1 MSELDLQ
8 RKRINE
14 INTELSALLAERMEV
29 AGKIADYK
37 RENGL
42 PVFDRARER
51 DVIATARDAAPENIA
66 SMIAG
71 SFDAIMAMSCLYQY
85 IKHAKDE
92 NRVIDY
98 APAPFPKNARVGCQG
113 IAGSYASIAA
123 KRLFPD
129 ISPVFYPEWSDVFAA
144 VEAGEIDYG
153 VLPIEN
159 STAGSVN
166 AVYSLLMNNSLYINA
181 ATTIAIDHCLLVPR
195 GTADADIVHVHS
207 HQQALEQCREYLDR
221 LGAERILSP
230 NTAIAAKEVS
240 ALGAGEAAIAPREC
254 AEIYSLDVK
263 DEHIQSAKANRTR
276 FIAVA
281 KAPASAVPSTIG
293 GEDKISLRFSL
304 EHSEGS
310 LSRVLS
316 YFAALGQSLT
326 KLESRPSRDN
336 RDQYDFYLDF
346 SGNADSEEVM
356 NFLCAVPDFL
366 TNFRFLG
373 RYREI

>member
-1 MSELDLQ
+1 MTELERN

-14 INTELSALLAERMEV
+14 INKELSALLAERME
-29 AGKIADYK
+29 AAEKIADYK

-51 DVIATARDAAPENIA
+51 DVIADVKSQVPDNI
-66 SMIAG
+66 SPMIAG
-71 SFDAIMAMSCLYQY
+71 SFDSIMAMSCLYQY
-85 IKHAKDE
+85 INHAKHKNE
-92 NRVIDY
+92 AIDY
-98 APAPFPKNARVGCQG
+98 TPAPFPKNARVGCQG

-123 KRLFPD
+123 KRLFPN

-166 AVYSLLMNNSLYINA
+166 AVYNLLMRNSLYINA
-181 ATTIAIDHCLLVPR
+181 ATTIDIDHYLLVPK
-195 GTADADIVHVHS
+195 GTADAKILHVHS

-240 ALGAGEAAIAPREC
+240 KLTAGEAAIAPREC
-254 AEIYSLDVK
+254 AEIYSLDIK

-281 KAPASAVPSTIG
+281 KTPASAVPATSE
-293 GEDKISLRFSL
+293 GEEKISLRFSL

-326 KLESRPSRDN
+326 KLESRPARDN

-346 SGNADSEEVM
+346 SGNADSEDVM

-366 TNFRFLG
+366 ANFRFLG